1 MKNTKFTCVILITL
15 LSINCLFGC
24 GSQKQKPDF
33 SSIKSVCE
41 LSTLKCYYHNVA
53 TYEKNAHGLLKVF
66 GSGYKKIWI
75 EYSGIVN
82 LGIDINKVDI
92 SEPDTNNVITIKI
105 PDAEV
110 QSTSLDKSALSEPLT
125 DKGVFTKITT
135 EEKTEALSSA
145 QQNMKETAQ
154 KDTSLLAQAKEHAKL
169 ILQGYINNLGE
180 EFNEEYTIK
189 WVDVSE

>member
-66 GSGYKKIWI
+66 GSGY
-75 EYSGIVN
+75 
-82 LGIDINKVDI
+82 
-92 SEPDTNNVITIKI
+92 NVIFG
-105 PDAEV
+105 PEAEV
-110 QSTSLDKSALSEPLT
+110 DPVAPP
-125 DKGVFTKITT
+125 
-135 EEKTEALSSA
+135 
-145 QQNMKETAQ
+145 
-154 KDTSLLAQAKEHAKL
+154 
-169 ILQGYINNLGE
+169 INCSVGSP
-180 EFNEEYTIK
+180 F
-189 WVDVSE
+189 DP

>member
-82 LGIDINKVDI
+82 LGIHTIRA
-92 SEPDTNNVITIKI
+92 TNWQRCFHQDNHRRKNRSSLF
-105 PDAEV
+105 
-110 QSTSLDKSALSEPLT
+110 STAKHERNSSKRYFTVSSGKRTCKTNSAR
-125 DKGVFTKITT
+125 IH
-135 EEKTEALSSA
+135 
-145 QQNMKETAQ
+145 Q
-154 KDTSLLAQAKEHAKL
+154 
-169 ILQGYINNLGE
+169 
-180 EFNEEYTIK
+180 
-189 WVDVSE
+189 